1 MKEEFE
7 EYAIIKCHRGK
18 GTFLT
23 AKSYYKNNRRF
34 KSDVEELDEIW
45 LFFDTEIE
53 MGDQWD
59 EKMKCL
65 KDIIK
70 SRPRNNSLKIRLLMT
85 TGCIEYW
92 LLLHFK
98 KTAPSIATSADKE
111 KILNEVRKIEPT
123 YIKGDYTSIENIAKH
138 YLAAVENGQWTL
150 ERLKDDGLP
159 EDEQQRN
166 QWLFRGEHTFTT
178 VHEALL
184 MLMELS
190 KE

>member
-1 MKEEFE
+1 
-7 EYAIIKCHRGK
+7 
-18 GTFLT
+18 
-23 AKSYYKNNRRF
+23 
-34 KSDVEELDEIW
+34 
-45 LFFDTEIE
+45 
-53 MGDQWD
+53 
-59 EKMKCL
+59 
-65 KDIIK
+65 
-70 SRPRNNSLKIRLLMT
+70 MT
-85 TGCIEYW
+85 
-92 LLLHFK
+92 
-98 KTAPSIATSADKE
+98 
-111 KILNEVRKIEPT
+111 EVRKIEPS
-123 YIKGDYTSIENIAKH
+123 YIKGDYTSIDNIAKH